1 MRLQIEFA
9 KQPGKPAYKCLAD
22 TLQNA
27 IEMGRLTKGDTLPPS
42 RELAHSLGLS
52 RDTVV
57 RAYDELSTRGLVKTT
72 TTRGTYVTGKDAAEH
87 AHSLSIPDKTA
98 VPTPISQYSRRLLTE
113 GLHPTTE
120 NLRKLN
126 YGAPPAKLLPVSR
139 WTKLLQN
146 QCSQTIEYVYEPSV
160 FGAIA
165 LRKSIARYLYRSK
178 EIRCSAEQIVLFS
191 ETQSAINLLC
201 RALLN
206 ENDII
211 AIEEPGYGGVKS
223 VAVAQQLRMQALPV
237 DSEGCRTDFLQS
249 LEPVRNDLSTEH
261 DDSKLDQDSIQM
273 AYVTPAHHDPTGITL
288 TAERRQMLMD
298 WASRT
303 KRWIVEDDYD
313 GDLAYG
319 KSNPRPLAAEDSNRV
334 IYISSFWKA
343 LYPLTS
349 LGFVVLPP
357 ALIDLIHAAKSIA
370 EPTAQSVEHLVLA
383 EFIESG
389 HLEKQW
395 QKLNSVYRKQ
405 RSALLFQLK
414 QAFRED
420 IWIPKESAGT
430 HQLVR
435 LAVPFTADEICAAA
449 AEAGLGLVGS
459 AGYYLQKPHSMEFL
473 VDFSNVSVE
482 ESEQKV
488 TAFRQL
494 LKVQP

>member
-1 MRLQIEFA
+1 MRLQIEYE
-9 KQPGKPAYKCLAD
+9 KHPGKPAYKCLAD
-22 TLQNA
+22 TLQSA
-27 IEMGRLTKGDTLPPS
+27 IEAGRLIKGDTLPPS
-42 RELAHSLGLS
+42 RELAQSLGLS

-57 RAYDELSTRGLVKTT
+57 RAYDELTVRGLVKTT
-72 TTRGTYVTGKDAAEH
+72 GTSGTYVTGKE
-87 AHSLSIPDKTA
+87 SGQRKSFISIPDRTA
-98 VPTPISQYSRRLLTE
+98 VPTPISQYSQRLLTE

-146 QCSQTIEYVYEPSV
+146 QCSQTIKYVYEPSV
-160 FGAIA
+160 FGALA
-165 LRKSIARYLYRSK
+165 LRQSIARYLYRSK
-178 EIRCSAEQIVLFS
+178 EINCSAEQIVLFS

-223 VAVAQQLRMQALPV
+223 VAVAQNLQMQALPV
-237 DSEGCRTDFLQS
+237 DHDGCRTDIL
-249 LEPVRNDLSTEH
+249 
-261 DDSKLDQDSIQM
+261 LDFVSENENSIRL

-288 TAERRQMLMD
+288 TGQRRQMLMD
-298 WASRT
+298 WASRET
-303 KRWIVEDDYD
+303 RWIVEDDYD
-313 GDLAYG
+313 GDLTYS
-319 KSNPRPLAAEDSNRV
+319 KSNPRPLAASDSDRV

-349 LGFVVLPP
+349 LGFVVLPA
-357 ALIDLIHAAKSIA
+357 ALIDLIHSAKSIA

-383 EFIESG
+383 EFIENG

-405 RSALLFQLK
+405 RSALLFHLK
-414 QAFRED
+414 QAFREN
-420 IWIPKESAGT
+420 IWISRESAGT

-435 LAVPFTADEICAAA
+435 LEMSMPAERVCAAA
-449 AEAGLGLVGS
+449 AEAGLGVVGS
-459 AGYYLQKPHSMEFL
+459 AGYYLQEPNPKEFL

-488 TAFRQL
+488 SAFEQL
-494 LKVQP
+494 LNEQS